1 MRSHACEDRFGVG
14 AQVPVNLTT
23 RREQAYPLPDQ
34 RRQRLTALA
43 DDGEHEQPGNHA
55 AVAVGE
61 LAKIMVGAHF
71 TAVRG
76 VDLAHLLLDERM
88 SGLTQY
94 RRATIAAH
102 DVERV
107 PGEARVMHDARPGL
121 LLEKGLRQE
130 PDQVVPL
137 DELSALIEEKA
148 AVVVPIPGETQVRAG
163 ATYYIGGGGAVFL
176 QHRVRD
182 AVRKGAVGFVVHLD
196 ELERQVRFERID
208 NEPRPAVA

>member
-1 MRSHACEDRFGVG
+1 M
-14 AQVPVNLTT
+14 PVNLTT

-61 LAKIMVGAHF
+61 LAKIMVGAHLP
-71 TAVRG
+71 AVRG
-76 VDLAHLLLDERM
+76 IDLAHLVLDERM
-88 SGLTQY
+88 SGFAQY
-94 RRATIAAH
+94 RRAAIAAY

-107 PGEARVMHDARPGL
+107 PGEARVMHDARSGL
-121 LLEKGLRQE
+121 LPEKGLRQE

-137 DELSALIEEKA
+137 DELSALIEEEA
-148 AVVVPIPGETQVRAG
+148 AIVVPIPGHAHIRAG
-163 ATYYIGGGGAVFL
+163 ATHHIGGGGTVFL

-182 AVRKGAVGFVVHLD
+182 AVWEGAIGFVVHLD
-196 ELERQVRFERID
+196 ELEREVRLERID
-208 NEPRPAVA
+208 DQPRPAVAGIHHHLELAKL